1 MTARATKL
9 HERTIKARERVLEAA
24 KKRGFVTNATAAKVG
39 GWEQAYY
46 HLRVMVQ
53 DGLLRRSAYNRWTPR

>member
-1 MTARATKL
+1 MTARVTKL
-9 HERTIKARERVLEAA
+9 RDRTVKARERVLVAA
-24 KKRGFVTNATAAKVG
+24 KKRGFVTNATAARIG

-53 DGLLRRSAYNRWTPR
+53 DGLLRRAAYNRWTPK